1 MGVFVGGDFVFG
13 FLIVIESIVIGRRVV
28 IMIDF
33 YFKGKFE
40 KVREVLFEFEK
51 YIEEVLN
58 DEDFYRVFFDFRLYN
73 YWKKVMEKDYE
84 YVERRLRV
92 KVEFFDLEVRK

>member
-58 DEDFYRVFFDFRLYN
+58 DEDFIGFFLILGYIIIG
-73 YWKKVMEKDYE
+73 
-84 YVERRLRV
+84 RRLWRRIMSMWR
-92 KVEFFDLEVRK
+92 EG